1 MKLCRFT
8 LKLKL
13 NLSGYHSTNSNS
25 APSGK
30 TTKEP
35 SQSFEN
41 KIQTSKNRRKK
52 KYVHIILSFPFENS
66 WFCLLAGDP
75 LPQLCPPG
83 HYCDG
88 VPGGDFSGAAGP
100 RPCPLHTYRAAAGAG
115 SKAHC
120 LSCPPG
126 WHCDSTGLTQCT
138 TSLPFLLAETVS
150 RLIYPLFYSNLSP
163 RCWKRGCEIRLAA
176 YGCFW

>member
-1 MKLCRFT
+1 MDTTQPTQTRPLLARPQRNH
-8 LKLKL
+8 LKVLKIK
-13 NLSGYHSTNSNS
+13 SKR
-25 APSGK
+25 AK
-30 TTKEP
+30 TGE
-35 SQSFEN
+35 
-41 KIQTSKNRRKK
+41 KK
-52 KYVHIILSFPFENS
+52 KNVHIILSFPFENS
-66 WFCLLAGDP
+66 WFCSLAGDP

-126 WHCDSTGLTQCT
+126 WHCDSTGLAQCT

-163 RCWKRGCEIRLAA
+163 RCWKQGCEIRLAA